1 MRPAHFLSCLRCSVC
16 LLALWLA
23 ASAPVL
29 AQNAPGAPRA
39 TGLRPPTA
47 KDLEWMEANMVK
59 VGAVQLNKLAQDRI
73 NDERQKR
80 GLIPLSLP
88 LVPHG
93 EEVIP
98 RGSRVAASVSSAGVL
113 PAAVDNSTL
122 PSFPPVR
129 DQGNIGSCAS
139 FSTTY
144 YASTHMLGLARG
156 WNNKNENNATKLSPK
171 WTYPMVNSGQD
182 SGSSFPRTIQM
193 LLAHGAATWADW
205 PYSPVNT
212 PNSYLEWSRSGT
224 LWRNAISYRMAQSG
238 VVANIHTSAGL
249 QDLKTLLAN
258 GYVLIY
264 GTDIYG
270 WQYTTISDD
279 PNSTADD
286 AHVGKRAVNYMKA
299 NESGHAMTVVGYNDD
314 LWIDI
319 NKNGQVDA
327 GEKGAVRICNPWG
340 ADWED
345 GGFMWISYDA
355 LRTTTAVSGVTSQ
368 SNRAPE
374 PWRYNEAY
382 WLTARPAYVP
392 KLLVQFTL
400 NHKSRSELRV
410 RVGVSATSTT
420 LPTTYFDPGALQ
432 NQGGGFAFDGTTT
445 ALNGTFVFDCT
456 DIATTGSSRYYLSVA
471 DAATGNTAS
480 VSDFRLTDAAGNT
493 LVVATTGIP
502 GTADNSTALAYVDYS
517 LNAPVITS
525 ATTTTGIV
533 GSAFSFQTVASGAT
547 TFGASGLPPG
557 LSINGT
563 SGLISGMP
571 AQTGTFTIGLSASS
585 ASGSGSGTLTIVV
598 SGPAVSPP
606 VISSAATA
614 TGTVGTAFTYSI
626 IASNS
631 PTGYGASGLPS
642 GLTVNTA
649 TGVISGTPVV
659 PGTFQLGL
667 SAVNAGGTGARTLTL
682 TINPAPASAPVIT
695 SAATASVNAGSLFS
709 YRITASNTPT
719 SFGADGLPAEL
730 TLNTGS
736 GVISGTP
743 SLARQYAVT
752 LRAINASGTGYQ
764 NLVLTVLGD
773 SSFGPANDSFA
784 NRAVLVG
791 TNVSVTGGNVNAT
804 AQTGE
809 PNHAGNAASKSVWW
823 TWTAPVSGIA
833 TLDTIG
839 SSFDTVLA
847 TYTGS
852 TLTNLAEVASDDDDG
867 GNRTS
872 RLTFNAVAG
881 TDYQFAVDGYAGLSG
896 SIILNLVVNG
906 IITPPSNDS
915 FASALTLTG
924 TLVFTSGRNTG
935 ASAQSGEPNHAGFAA
950 RKSVWWNWT
959 APASGP
965 VFVGTG
971 GSRFDTL
978 LAVYT
983 GSSVSALTLIASDDE
998 GDNNNN
1004 TSQLTFS
1011 ATSGVTYRIAVDGF
1025 LGDEGIIVLGLQL
1038 RGSAPSNDSLQS
1050 AAPLS
1055 GLNPTATGVNTN
1067 ATAQAGEPNH
1077 AGYPASK
1084 SVWWT
1089 WTAPASGLA
1098 QIATTGSSFDTVLAV
1113 YSGSSLGSLVP
1124 VASDDDRGGNLT
1136 SKVTFTATSG
1146 TIYRI
1151 AVDGFAGAGGTVALS
1166 IALTATPANNS
1177 FSSRIVLSGTN
1188 FSTSGANV
1196 NATAQSGEPA
1206 HTGSAAAKS
1215 VWWSWTAPTGGRVT
1229 FRTTG
1234 SGFDTVLAVY
1244 TGSLVGSL
1252 SPVAA
1257 NDDEPGALTSSVSF
1271 IAMAGATYQIAVD
1284 GYAEAAGTI
1293 VLSGTLVV
1301 NPDVLYETDFE
1312 TFSSSPTTI
1321 SSVDGWVGLNAGAG
1335 AHGILTALDGR
1346 AGYLGFNPPAGA
1358 SVRLYRP
1365 VNFQPVAQGRPIV
1378 NFSVDFSITDS
1389 TFANGQ
1395 YDDFGFSIY
1404 NRSGLLLA
1412 TIRLDNSN
1420 LRIYYNN
1427 GAADVDTGR
1436 QFVNATRHRLVFSAN
1451 FAANVWSATLN
1462 GTALFTAI
1470 PLNTIGRTLDLGD
1483 VDVLWRLKSAGTPGD
1498 NYIIF
1503 DNYSL
1508 SASAVPVAPEIS
1520 SQPLAV
1526 TNSVG
1531 GVATFAVT
1539 ATGTAPL
1546 RYQWR
1551 YNGAAMTGETNATL
1565 NLLNLT
1571 TNQAG
1576 LYSVVVSNSVSFATS
1591 LNAALTVS
1599 PSAPT
1604 TVLGPPVVTSRG
1616 LQFQATGTPGRSF
1629 KFESSTNLVN
1639 WQEISTMLNQNGT
1652 LTFLDPSAT
1661 NAARKFYR
1669 IRDGN

>member
-1 MRPAHFLSCLRCSVC
+1 M
-16 LLALWLA
+16 
-23 ASAPVL
+23 
-29 AQNAPGAPRA
+29 
-39 TGLRPPTA
+39 GLQPPTA
-47 KDLEWMEANMVK
+47 KDLEWMEVNMVK
-59 VGAVQLNKLAQDRI
+59 SGAVQLNKLAQDRI

-80 GLIPLSLP
+80 GLIPLNLP

-98 RGSRVAASVSSAGVL
+98 RGSRVIANVSSAAL

-129 DQGNIGSCAS
+129 NQGDIGSCAS

-144 YASTHMLGLARG
+144 YVGTHMLGLARG
-156 WNNKNENNATKLSPK
+156 WNNRNENNATKLSPK
-171 WTYPMVNSGQD
+171 WTYPMVNNGRD
-182 SGSSFPRTIQM
+182 TGSQFAPTIEV
-193 LLAHGAATWADW
+193 LLKHGGATWADW
-205 PYSPVNT
+205 PYSGVNT
-212 PNSYLEWSRSGT
+212 PNSYREWN
-224 LWRNAISYRMAQSG
+224 RNATVWRTAINNRMAQSG
-238 VVANIHTSAGL
+238 VVQNVHTSAGL
-249 QDLKTLLAN
+249 QNLKTLLAN
-258 GYVLIY
+258 GYALLY
-264 GTDIYG
+264 ATDIYG

-279 PNSTADD
+279 PSTTSDD
-286 AHVGKRAVNYMKA
+286 TYVGKRVVAYIQA
-299 NESGHAMTVVGYNDD
+299 HESGHAMTVVGYNDN

-319 NKNGQVDA
+319 NKNGIVDP
-327 GEKGAVRICNPWG
+327 GEKGALRICNSWG
-340 ADWED
+340 AGWED
-345 GGFMWISYDA
+345 GGFMWIAYDA
-355 LRTTTAVSGVTSQ
+355 LRTTTAVASVTGQAS
-368 SNRAPE
+368 RAPASAS
-374 PWRYNEAY
+374 PWRTPWWYNEVY
-382 WLTARPAYVP
+382 WFTAQPAYVP
-392 KLLVQFTL
+392 KLLAQFTL
-400 NHKSRSELRV
+400 NHKSRSDLRV
-410 RVGVSATSTT
+410 RLGVSATTT
-420 LPTTYFDPGALQ
+420 TTPTSYFQAGALQ

-445 ALNGTFVFDCT
+445 AVNGTFVFDCT
-456 DIATTGSSRYYLSVA
+456 DIATSGSRRYYLSVA
-471 DAATGNTAS
+471 DNTTGNTAT
-480 VSDFRLTDAAGNT
+480 VSDFRLIDAAGNT
-493 LVVATTGIP
+493 LAVATSGIP
-502 GTADNSTALAYVDYS
+502 GSVDNSTALAYLDYS

-525 ATTTTGIV
+525 ATNASGTV
-533 GSAFSFQTVASGAT
+533 GTAFNFQIVASGAS
-547 TFGASGLPPG
+547 TFGASDLPPG
-557 LSINGT
+557 LSINGP
-563 SGLISGMP
+563 SGLISGTP
-571 AQTGTFTIGLSASS
+571 TQAGTFTVGLSASG
-585 ASGSGSGTLTIVV
+585 ASGSGSGMLTIVI
-598 SGPAVSPP
+598 SGPVVSPP
-606 VISSAATA
+606 VISSAATT
-614 TGTVGTAFTYSI
+614 TGTVGTAFTYNI
-626 IASNS
+626 VANGS
-631 PTGYGASGLPS
+631 PTAYGASGLPS
-642 GLTVNTA
+642 GLTVNTT
-649 TGVISGTPVV
+649 TGVVSGTPAL
-659 PGTFQLGL
+659 PGTFQVGL
-667 SAVNAGGTGARTLTL
+667 SAVNVGGTGARTLTL

-695 SAATASVNAGSLFS
+695 SAATASVNAGSSFS

-730 TLNTGS
+730 TLNTGT

-743 SLARQYAVT
+743 TLARQYAVT

-764 NLVLTVLGD
+764 NLILTVLGD

-784 NRAVLVG
+784 NRAVLAG

-823 TWTAPVSGIA
+823 TWTAPVSGVV

-839 SSFDTVLA
+839 SGFDTVLA
-847 TYTGS
+847 AYTGS
-852 TLTNLAEVASDDDDG
+852 TVTNLTGLASDDDGG

-872 RLTFNAVAG
+872 RVTFNAVAG
-881 TDYQFAVDGYAGLSG
+881 TAYRFVVDGYAGLSG
-896 SIILNLVVNG
+896 SINLNLVVNG
-906 IITPPSNDS
+906 IVTPPSNDG
-915 FASALTLTG
+915 FASALTLSG
-924 TLVFTSGRNTG
+924 TLVFTGGRNTG
-935 ASAQSGEPNHAGFAA
+935 ASAQSGEPNHAGFTA

-959 APASGP
+959 APTSGP

-971 GSRFDTL
+971 GSSFDTL

-983 GSSVSALTLIASDDE
+983 GSSVSALTLVASDDQ
-998 GDNNNN
+998 GGGNN
-1004 TSQLTFS
+1004 TSLLTFG
-1011 ATSGVTYRIAVDGF
+1011 ATAGVTYRIAVDGF
-1025 LGDEGIIVLGLQL
+1025 FGDEGSIVLGLQQL
-1038 RGSAPSNDSLQS
+1038 GSAPSNDSLQS

-1055 GLNPTATGVNTN
+1055 GFNPTASGVNTN
-1067 ATAQAGEPNH
+1067 ATAQVGEPNH

-1084 SVWWT
+1084 SVWWA

-1113 YSGSSLGSLVP
+1113 YSGSSLGSLVS
-1124 VASDDDRGGNLT
+1124 VASDDDSGGNLT

-1146 TIYRI
+1146 TTYRI
-1151 AVDGFAGAGGTVALS
+1151 AVDGFAGGGGTVALS
-1166 IALTATPANNS
+1166 ISLTATPANDS
-1177 FSSRIVLSGTN
+1177 FSSHIALSGTN

-1196 NATAQSGEPA
+1196 NATAQTGEPA
-1206 HTGSAAAKS
+1206 HAGSAAAKS
-1215 VWWSWTAPTGGRVT
+1215 VWWTWTAPTGGRVT

-1284 GYAEAAGTI
+1284 GYAEATGAI
-1293 VLSGTLVV
+1293 VLAGTLVV

-1312 TFSSSPTTI
+1312 SFPSGPTTI
-1321 SSVDGWVGLNAGAG
+1321 TSVDGWLGINAGAG
-1335 AHGILTALDGR
+1335 AHGILTALDSR

-1358 SVRLYRP
+1358 SVFLYRP

-1420 LRIYYNN
+1420 LGIYYNT
-1427 GAADVDTGR
+1427 GAASDVNTGR
-1436 QFVNATRHRLVFSAN
+1436 QFTNGTRHRLAFSAN
-1451 FAANVWSATLN
+1451 FASNLWSATLN
-1462 GTALFTAI
+1462 GTALFTSI

-1483 VDVLWRLKSAGTPGD
+1483 VDVMWRLKTAGTPGD

-1508 SASAVPVAPEIS
+1508 SASAVPVAPAITA
-1520 SQPLAV
+1520 QPLAV
-1526 TNSVG
+1526 TNSIG
-1531 GVATFAVT
+1531 GGATFSVS
-1539 ATGTAPL
+1539 ATGTPLL

-1551 YNGAAMTGETNATL
+1551 FNTVAMLGETNATL

-1576 LYSVVVSNSVSFATS
+1576 LYSVVVSNSVGFATS
-1591 LNAALTVS
+1591 LTAALTVS

-1604 TVLGPPVVTSRG
+1604 TVLGPPAVTSRG
-1616 LQFQATGTPGRSF
+1616 LQFQATGSPGRSF
-1629 KFESSTNLVN
+1629 KFESSTDLVN

-1652 LTFLDPSAT
+1652 LIFLDPSAT
-1661 NAARKFYR
+1661 NTARKFYR
-1669 IRDGN
+1669 IRDAN